1 MNRLLEH
8 AQVQSNIS
16 LTTKLGKMQSL
27 LSSQV
32 RLLNNNIDAFSGTIQ
47 GSLVRHRDD
56 INLMRNILRQSG
68 QTELPRWLR

>member
-1 MNRLLEH
+1 MNRLEH

-56 INLMRNILRQSG
+56 INFMRNILRQSG